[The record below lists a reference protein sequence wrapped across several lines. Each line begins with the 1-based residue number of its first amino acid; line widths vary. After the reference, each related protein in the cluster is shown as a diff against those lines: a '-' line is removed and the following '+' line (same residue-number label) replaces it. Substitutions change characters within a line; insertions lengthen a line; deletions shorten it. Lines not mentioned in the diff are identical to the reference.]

1 MFFWNSLASS
11 MIQNCKNIPQFT
23 ELASAWICSAGC
35 HLPTPILEEVF
46 HHGLSLDVV
55 EHLEPQGQHSRVQYL

>member
-11 MIQNCKNIPQFT
+11 IIQKCKNAPQFT

-35 HLPTPILEEVF
+35 RLPTPVLEEVF

-55 EHLEPQGQHSRVQYL
+55 KHLEPQSQHNHV